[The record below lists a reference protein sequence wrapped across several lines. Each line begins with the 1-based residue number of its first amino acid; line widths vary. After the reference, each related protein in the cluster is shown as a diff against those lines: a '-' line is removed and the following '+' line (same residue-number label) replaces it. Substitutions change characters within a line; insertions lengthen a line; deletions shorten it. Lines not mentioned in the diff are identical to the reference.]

1 MLPNVKKSLSS
12 ALTKLE
18 KVRKVVVGVATAAV
32 LATGALTLP
41 AEAQAAPTIQ
51 SPSVAG
57 PVMLMA
63 TSMDDRIAW
72 HSSHSSHASHASHAS
87 HYSSRY

>member
-1 MLPNVKKSLSS
+1 MLPIVKKSLSS
-12 ALTKLE
+12 ALTKFE
-18 KVRKVVVGVATAAV
+18 KVKKVVLGVAAAVV
-32 LATGALTLP
+32 LATGAVALP
-41 AEAQAAPTIQ
+41 TEAQAAP
-51 SPSVAG
+51 SVQTSLTAG